1 MKKSSLSLL
10 SLLLAILLIFS
21 ACNKNADATSA
32 LTTTEA
38 PLSEDCPGHAD
49 SNDDGRCDSCR
60 GSVLATVDFYAI
72 NDLHGK
78 FADTDS
84 QPGVDE
90 LTAYLKGSATRDR
103 HAVFLSSG
111 DMWQGS
117 SESNLTEGLIVTD
130 WMNEL
135 GFASMTLGNHEFDWG
150 EAAVEKNAEAAEF
163 PILGINIYD
172 RDTNQRVDYAEA
184 STLITRGGAQIGII
198 GAIGDCYSS
207 IASEKVED
215 IYFKVGADLTAL
227 VKAEAVRLREAG
239 ADYIVYSLH
248 DGYGS
253 SSSGET
259 FASDNKIASYY
270 NPILSDG
277 TVDLV
282 FEGHSHQRYVMVD
295 SYGVH
300 HLQGGGDNKG
310 ISHTEVSI
318 NFAGGTSRVRT
329 AEYVS
334 SDIYDDYDS
343 DPLVSVLLEK
353 YKAQVEMGNRV
364 VGNNPSY
371 RSSSAIKQ
379 LVADLYYEAGVE
391 YWGDKYDIAVG
402 GGFISVRSPYNLGK
416 GEVTYGTLQ
425 MLLPFDNRLVLC
437 SIKGSDL
444 QKRFINTSNDNYYV
458 HCDKSITNSL
468 DPSGTYYIVT
478 DTYCSGYAPNR
489 LTVVAE
495 YTEGVYARDLVADW
509 LAKQ

>member
-1 MKKSSLSLL
+1 MKQYSLSLL
-10 SLLLAILLIFS
+10 SLLLAILLVFS
-21 ACNKNADATSA
+21 GCNKFGDPISSV
-32 LTTTEA
+32 TTTVP
-38 PLSEDCPGHAD
+38 PLSEDCLGHAD
-49 SNDDGRCDSCR
+49 GNDDGRCDSCR

-78 FADTDS
+78 FADTNA

-103 HAVFLSSG
+103 HWVFLSSG

-135 GFASMTLGNHEFDWG
+135 DFAAMTLGNHEFDWG

-172 RDTNQRVDYAEA
+172 RNTNQRVEYAEA

-227 VKAEAVRLREAG
+227 VKAEAERLREAG

-329 AEYVS
+329 AEFVS
-334 SDIYDDYDS
+334 TDIYDDYESDS
-343 DPLVSVLLEK
+343 LVSQLLEK
-353 YKAQVEMGNRV
+353 YKEQVEVGNRV
-364 VGNNPSY
+364 VGYNPTY
-371 RSSSAIKQ
+371 RSSGSIKQ

-391 YWGDKYDIAVG
+391 YWGDEYDIAVG
-402 GGFISVRSPYNLGK
+402 GGFISVRSPYELGR

-444 QKRFINTSNDNYYV
+444 QKRFINTSNSNYYIY
-458 HCDKSITNSL
+458 CDQSITGNI
-468 DPSGTYYIVT
+468 DPNGTYYIVT
-478 DTYCSGYAPNR
+478 DSYCSGYAPNR